1 MGRPQEPLEEIL
13 VGLVKNVVADPDV
26 DVKANTVMQDV
37 LDSLAIV
44 GLVAD
49 VEVMLQDEFGKV
61 IPITEDLI
69 DQEDQTIR
77 TFAGHLEEI
86 LSKSEI

>member
-77 TFAGHLEEI
+77 TYSGARC
-86 LSKSEI
+86 

>member
-1 MGRPQEPLEEIL
+1 
-13 VGLVKNVVADPDV
+13 
-26 DVKANTVMQDV
+26 
-37 LDSLAIV
+37 
-44 GLVAD
+44 
-49 VEVMLQDEFGKV
+49 MLQDEFGKV